1 MKKGIKAVLVIA
13 FMLALTSGFLF
24 AQSASESKDSSSQ
37 DVVTLKVWAR
47 GDEIK
52 QWVPGFEAANPG
64 IKVNVTVIPDQ
75 EMNQSS

>member
-37 DVVTLKVWAR
+37 VS
-47 GDEIK
+47 EISPQRHRK
-52 QWVPGFEAANPG
+52 FTMCRNINLLPFRPAQLMTDLR
-64 IKVNVTVIPDQ
+64 ID
-75 EMNQSS
+75 